1 MSKMKLEDIV
11 EIIEYAHLRG
21 INRIALSTNGYSN
34 LKLYKR
40 LVEAGVNDFS
50 ISLDAYVDY
59 NNKAMGGGIGMLKFS
74 DMREVDKFWLMG
86 ILYSILITILTKN
99 WSAVLAWTACAC
111 WMIDGVSKDNKIRST
126 VKSLDELKT
135 IVKEMK

>member
-59 NNKAMGGGIGMLKFS
+59 NNKAMGGGY
-74 DMREVDKFWLMG
+74 R
-86 ILYSILITILTKN
+86 N
-99 WSAVLAWTACAC
+99 A
-111 WMIDGVSKDNKIRST
+111 
-126 VKSLDELKT
+126 
-135 IVKEMK
+135 

>member
-1 MSKMKLEDIV
+1 MWTITIKLW
-11 EIIEYAHLRG
+11 
-21 INRIALSTNGYSN
+21 
-34 LKLYKR
+34 
-40 LVEAGVNDFS
+40 
-50 ISLDAYVDY
+50 
-59 NNKAMGGGIGMLKFS
+59 GGGIGMLKFS